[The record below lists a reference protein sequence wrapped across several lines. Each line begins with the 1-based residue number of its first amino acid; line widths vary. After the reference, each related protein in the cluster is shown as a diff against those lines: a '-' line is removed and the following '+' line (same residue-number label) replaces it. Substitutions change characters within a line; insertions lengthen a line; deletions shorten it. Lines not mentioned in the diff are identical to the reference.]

1 MVKVGWLSSFF
12 QPCGMRMAQ
21 WTKPSYFNP
30 NSCEAGASAGFF
42 SCRIDGESRNF
53 LQFKREEKGIIP
65 RRVVYYN
72 IGEGGCGMTI
82 REELEAREKEFL
94 SPLAVC
100 SADTRGR
107 DKPMK
112 PCPMRTEFQRDRDRI
127 LHCKSF
133 RRLKFKTQ
141 VFIAPEGD
149 HYRTRL
155 THTLEVA
162 QVARTLARAMRLNE
176 DLTEAIALGHDL
188 GHTPFGHSGERS
200 LNRITQS
207 GFRHNEQSL
216 RVVEVLEGGEGLNLT
231 WEVRDGILKH
241 SGQLK
246 PETLEG
252 ECVARADR
260 IAYINH
266 DIDDAIRAGVLKEFE
281 IPHELIRV
289 LGETHGQRI
298 DTMITDIVRESKD
311 QPHLKM
317 SAPIQEASDE
327 MRKFLFERVYLDEWR
342 RAEEEKCD
350 HVIVTLFEY
359 YMEHPGKMP
368 LEYVQI
374 AYRDGTERAVTD
386 FLACM
391 TDRYAIRTYQNLFVP
406 ASFPVF

>member
-1 MVKVGWLSSFF
+1 
-12 QPCGMRMAQ
+12 
-21 WTKPSYFNP
+21 
-30 NSCEAGASAGFF
+30 
-42 SCRIDGESRNF
+42 
-53 LQFKREEKGIIP
+53 
-65 RRVVYYN
+65 
-72 IGEGGCGMTI
+72 MTI
-82 REELEAREKEFL
+82 REELEQRERTYL
-94 SPLAVC
+94 SPFAVC
-100 SADTRGR
+100 SADTKGR
-107 DKPMK
+107 ERPMD
-112 PCPMRTEFQRDRDRI
+112 PCPLRTEFQRDRDRI

-133 RRLKFKTQ
+133 RRMKFKTQ

-155 THTLEVA
+155 THTLEVS
-162 QVARTLARAMRLNE
+162 QVARTLARCLHLNE

-200 LNRITQS
+200 LDRLTQN

-231 WEVRDGILKH
+231 YEVRDGILKH
-241 SGQLK
+241 SGSLN

-266 DIDDAIRAGVLKEFE
+266 DIDDALRAGVLREFE
-281 IPHELIRV
+281 MPQDLMRV

-298 DTMITDIVRESKD
+298 NTMIADIVQESQG
-311 QPHLKM
+311 QPHLRM
-317 SAPIQEASDE
+317 SDEIQAASDE
-327 MRKFLFERVYLDEWR
+327 MRAFMFEHVYMDAWR
-342 RAEEEKCD
+342 KEEERRCD
-350 HVIVTLFEY
+350 HVIEALFEY

-374 AYRDGTERAVTD
+374 SYRDGIERAVTD

-391 TDRYAIRTYQNLFVP
+391 TDRYALRTYQQLFVP
-406 ASFPVF
+406 VSFPVI

>member
-1 MVKVGWLSSFF
+1 
-12 QPCGMRMAQ
+12 
-21 WTKPSYFNP
+21 
-30 NSCEAGASAGFF
+30 
-42 SCRIDGESRNF
+42 
-53 LQFKREEKGIIP
+53 
-65 RRVVYYN
+65 
-72 IGEGGCGMTI
+72 MTV
-82 REELEAREKEFL
+82 REELEARERLYL

-100 SADTRGR
+100 SADTKGR
-107 DKPMK
+107 CQPME
-112 PCPMRTEFQRDRDRI
+112 PCPMRTDFQRDRDRI

-162 QVARTLARAMRLNE
+162 QVARTLARCLHLNE

-200 LNRITQS
+200 LNRLTRN

-216 RVVEVLEGGEGLNLT
+216 RVVDILEGGEGLNLT

-241 SGQLK
+241 SGKLQ

-266 DIDDAIRAGVLKEFE
+266 DIDDAIRAGVLREFE
-281 IPHELIRV
+281 LPQDLLRV

-298 DTMITDIVRESKD
+298 NTMITDICRESLD

-317 SAPIQEASDE
+317 SSTIQEASDE
-327 MRKFLFERVYLDEWR
+327 LRKFLFEHVYLDAWR
-342 RAEEEKCD
+342 KVEEERCD
-350 HVIVTLFEY
+350 HVIVSLFEY
-359 YMEHPGKMP
+359 FMEHPNKMP

-374 AYRDGTERAVTD
+374 AFRDGTERAVTD

-391 TDRYAIRTYQNLFVP
+391 TDRYALRTYQELFIPV
-406 ASFPVF
+406 SFPVV